1 MTLKNEKYVRF
12 NSLTKVISMT
22 FVDTGDSDRKNDGKR
37 RNRQKEIFEEIGG
50 DPIANKA
57 IYTTHG

>member
-1 MTLKNEKYVRF
+1 
-12 NSLTKVISMT
+12 MT